1 MQGTPM
7 LGTPTGRAKGEGEE
21 EVRRMEREEEE
32 EGEGEEGERKEEKE
46 KEEEE
51 GEEKGEWKAAYQ
63 NVGGGIEATNILL
76 ARGRQMNWDFVF
88 VAEAWEG
95 RKGERTVQQG
105 YRAYSQEGS
114 RLVLYIQ
121 GEVDLR

>member
-1 MQGTPM
+1 M
-7 LGTPTGRAKGEGEE
+7 LGTPTGRAKREGEE
-21 EVRRMEREEEE
+21 EARRMEREEEE
-32 EGEGEEGERKEEKE
+32 EREAEKDERKEE

-95 RKGERTVQQG
+95 RKGERTIQQG
-105 YRAYSQEGS
+105 YRAFCQEGS

-121 GEVDLR
+121 EEVDLR